1 MDEDQLKP
9 PAGAADLVD
18 VSVPRRE
25 PELLVSEE
33 RSPLPQ
39 VDRALPILRLF
50 SAIVGRGERGRYRV
64 ALLKTLAGAGAG
76 RWKIREL
83 QGAIW
88 WLEPT
93 SVAELVAELTDSGV
107 LAYNQNLRVYSLP
120 AETRVAVAIIDALT
134 FRETTPQRLVQWL
147 SAAIELASQS
157 DPDAAVNSFAQAVAI
172 LRADIAELRQLMEDG
187 AIESLLEA
195 AEKFDFD
202 ADDMDR
208 LLERHEAL
216 RLERGSEPVFRALEA
231 DAFALAA
238 QLHQTH
244 ADVVNILTAR
254 ANELMLGGARVDRG
268 EIRDFVK
275 QAEPSQLAAILRGL
289 AQPPPF
295 LPWLPV
301 AAAFDQLLVKASLE
315 RPEPP
320 LLPEPEPIAEE
331 PLTVAADATER
342 MIAELAGLKTETTLQ
357 ALTVRAAWE
366 ESVARHTA
374 LLDAYVRDER
384 VEALPVLTFAG
395 VIDQPRRGPVAR
407 LSRATVRPRPPA
419 KLAGEREGD
428 GAIA

>member
-1 MDEDQLKP
+1 MGEDQLEP
-9 PAGAADLVD
+9 PFGEVD
-18 VSVPRRE
+18 RVGVSSPGRE
-25 PELLVSEE
+25 PELRVPEE
-33 RSPLPQ
+33 RTPLAQ
-39 VDRALPILRLF
+39 VDRALPVLRLF

-64 ALLKTLAGAGAG
+64 AVLKTLAGAGAG
-76 RWKIREL
+76 RWKIRQL
-83 QGAIW
+83 QEAIW
-88 WLEPT
+88 WLEPS
-93 SVAELVAELTDSGV
+93 SVSDLVAELNDSGV
-107 LAYNQNLRVYSLP
+107 LAYNQHLRVYALP
-120 AETRVAVAIIDALT
+120 PETRVAVAIIDALT
-134 FRETTPQRLVQWL
+134 FPEATPQRLVQWL

-172 LRADIAELRQLMEDG
+172 LRADVAELRQLMEDG

-202 ADDMDR
+202 ADDMDT
-208 LLERHEAL
+208 LLQRHEAL
-216 RLERGSEPVFRALEA
+216 RLERGNDPAFRALEA

-244 ADVVNILTAR
+244 ADVVSMLTGR

-275 QAEPSQLAAILRGL
+275 EAAPSQLAAILHGL

-315 RPEPP
+315 RPAPP
-320 LLPEPEPIAEE
+320 ELPQPEPLVEQ

-342 MIAELAGLKTETTLQ
+342 MVAELLGLDTETTLQ
-357 ALTVRAAWE
+357 ALTVRGDWE

-374 LLDAYVRDER
+374 LLDAYVRDEGSQG
-384 VEALPVLTFAG
+384 LPELAFAG
-395 VIDQPRRGPVAR
+395 IVDAPSAGPVAR
-407 LSRATVRPRPPA
+407 LSRASVRPRRPEDEPE
-419 KLAGEREGD
+419 GEEVT
-428 GAIA
+428 A